1 MSPPQPTSLPPE
13 CVGKCSLLARE
24 RFGCLCAGL
33 STHLHGAP
41 LSEPLASA
49 PASVQLRWQRLPK
62 IELHVHF
69 DGAFDARCLLR
80 VARERS
86 CKGELTAAVA
96 RCASLAELLPLVSMA
111 PTDEGGLPA
120 MLAKFENLLQIV
132 SGDLVALEE
141 LARLFVC
148 AQAAQHVLYTEMRY
162 SPQLLLPAGCG
173 GGGGGDDGDGGGA
186 ASVVDA
192 VTRGLR
198 RGCLEHPT
206 TEVSQILCLIDNR
219 PEFIDEICEILS
231 SRLDAW
237 PCAVVGID
245 VAAGEGHF
253 CCETPS
259 AQGDAHR
266 SALRR
271 CAARGIPITVH
282 AGESGPVEN
291 VLAAASWRYGG
302 AKRIG
307 HGYALADA
315 MLSRMEPRAAA
326 AARGVAR
333 GEASGEADG
342 ARDALALALDGAVEA
357 LRDLK
362 CPPGLT
368 LECCPTSSLATDGW
382 KPPPPVECGD
392 KTPPVECG
400 KTLPVECGDKPPLA
414 DWAQHPLAIFHRL
427 RSCALERGHTAAAA
441 ALPQVTISS
450 DDPAVFNAPLV
461 SELYLAAHGS
471 GCGLREEGVR
481 VCAFDAVEAAFLDPQ
496 RKDALRKRLA
506 AAFEEWEAQY

>member
-173 GGGGGDDGDGGGA
+173 GGGGGGDGDGG
-186 ASVVDA
+186 DA
-192 VTRGLR
+192 TGEAFRGRALSR
-198 RGCLEHPT
+198 KLLSH
-206 TEVSQILCLIDNR
+206 
-219 PEFIDEICEILS
+219 CE
-231 SRLDAW
+231 R
-237 PCAVVGID
+237 C
-245 VAAGEGHF
+245 VA
-253 CCETPS
+253 
-259 AQGDAHR
+259 
-266 SALRR
+266 
-271 CAARGIPITVH
+271 
-282 AGESGPVEN
+282 
-291 VLAAASWRYGG
+291 LAAAGRT
-302 AKRIG
+302 
-307 HGYALADA
+307 D
-315 MLSRMEPRAAA
+315 
-326 AARGVAR
+326 
-333 GEASGEADG
+333 EA
-342 ARDALALALDGAVEA
+342 
-357 LRDLK
+357 
-362 CPPGLT
+362 
-368 LECCPTSSLATDGW
+368 
-382 KPPPPVECGD
+382 
-392 KTPPVECG
+392 
-400 KTLPVECGDKPPLA
+400 
-414 DWAQHPLAIFHRL
+414 
-427 RSCALERGHTAAAA
+427 
-441 ALPQVTISS
+441 
-450 DDPAVFNAPLV
+450 
-461 SELYLAAHGS
+461 LYLARSVARTCTHSTRGA
-471 GCGLREEGVR
+471 CLV
-481 VCAFDAVEAAFLDPQ
+481 VET
-496 RKDALRKRLA
+496 LA
-506 AAFEEWEAQY
+506 GAGKLWEAQQV